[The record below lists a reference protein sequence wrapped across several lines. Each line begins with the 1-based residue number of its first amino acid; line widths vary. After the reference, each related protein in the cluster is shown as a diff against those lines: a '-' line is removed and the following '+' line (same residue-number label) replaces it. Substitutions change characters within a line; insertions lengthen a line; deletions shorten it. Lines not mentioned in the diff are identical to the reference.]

1 MNLSEEARATRNAYM
16 RTYLKKW
23 HAQNPEKG
31 ALYTARYWEKKA
43 KELQEVK
50 KLQAT
55 KSKGDK

>member
-23 HAQNPEKG
+23 HVQNPEKG

-50 KLQAT
+50 QLEAK
-55 KSKGDK
+55 K